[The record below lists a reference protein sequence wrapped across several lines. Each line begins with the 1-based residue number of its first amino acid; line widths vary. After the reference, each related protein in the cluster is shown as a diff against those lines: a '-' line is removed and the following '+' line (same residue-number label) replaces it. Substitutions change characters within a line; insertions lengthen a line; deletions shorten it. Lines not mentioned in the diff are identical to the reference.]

1 MTLVFAKIIGMFVCG
16 AEPGGRGWGWVF
28 FMKSLQKS
36 ILHIYSSLGRVGRC
50 PQLCHDIT
58 HTRFVKILLEISSR
72 SRPMGPGPT
81 SITPD
86 FFLKL
91 ADSTAFLPQLLSN
104 TITPCAQLEYL
115 REIRPHSIKKS
126 V

>member
-1 MTLVFAKIIGMFVCG
+1 MQKLLVCLCVGQNQGVG
-16 AEPGGRGWGWVF
+16 AGGWGRGWIMGF

-36 ILHIYSSLGRVGRC
+36 ILHIYSSLGRVGRR
-50 PQLCHDIT
+50 PQLHHDIT
-58 HTRFVKILLEISSR
+58 HAPFVKILLEISSR
-72 SRPMGPGPT
+72 SRPMGPGP
-81 SITPD
+81 PD

-91 ADSTAFLPQLLSN
+91 ANPTVFSFQILSN
-104 TITPCAQLEYL
+104 TIMPCAQLEYL